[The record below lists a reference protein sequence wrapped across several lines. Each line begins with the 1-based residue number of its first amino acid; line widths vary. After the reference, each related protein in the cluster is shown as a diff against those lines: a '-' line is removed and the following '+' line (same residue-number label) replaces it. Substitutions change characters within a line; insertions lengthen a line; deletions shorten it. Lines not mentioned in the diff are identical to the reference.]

1 MPICVLKR
9 GDLCGRGKFFATE
22 KQNGRQPRFVSHAF
36 ARAAQR
42 KLPIVDR
49 DYCACD
55 EHS

>member
-9 GDLCGRGKFFATE
+9 DLCGRGKFFATE